1 MIKKFFKSSFF
12 GSIDWILF
20 FLMVGLIIF
29 GITLVGSAT
38 QINVTE
44 TWSSEY
50 KAQITWAF
58 LSIIPFLIVL
68 ALDYNFV
75 LSMYML
81 VYLFNLLLLVLVL
94 VAGVDDTAGVKR
106 WLMIPGTGTS
116 IQPSEFTK
124 LFMIIFLAKFLEIN
138 SENVNKP
145 RFLAIFSILVLTP
158 ILLIAKQP
166 SLTSCI
172 VPLLISVIM
181 LFVAGLDTR
190 VVLWVAGIGLVV
202 AVLVVLDSIRD
213 NPLIVDHILRDY
225 QVDRIR
231 LAVLKEGQT
240 ADYSQTGYS
249 IQAIGSGQLFGK
261 GLYHGTVNQLDF
273 LPESHNDFVFSV
285 LGEEFGFLGTTLTI
299 LAFSLLIFRIFQ
311 IAKNSKN
318 MCGSLL
324 CTGVGSMM
332 FIQVF
337 INIGVNTGLLP
348 NTGMTLP
355 FLSYGGSSLMINII
369 AIALVMSVGMTKGQL
384 FKGE

>member
-1 MIKKFFKSSFF
+1 MIKKFFNSSFF
-12 GSIDWILF
+12 GSIDWILL

-58 LSIIPFLIVL
+58 LSIIPFIIVL

-81 VYLFNLLLLVLVL
+81 VYLFNLLLLILVL

-124 LFMIIFLAKFLEIN
+124 LFMVIFLAKFLEIN
-138 SENVNKP
+138 SENINTP
-145 RFLAIFSILVLTP
+145 RFLVIFSVLVLTP

-181 LFVAGLDTR
+181 LFMAGLDTR

-202 AVLVVLDSIRD
+202 AALVVFDSTRD
-213 NPLIVDHILRDY
+213 NPLVVDHILRDY
-225 QVDRIR
+225 QIDRIR
-231 LAVLKEGQT
+231 LAILKEGQSS
-240 ADYSQTGYS
+240 DYSQTGYS

-285 LGEEFGFLGTTLTI
+285 LGEEFGFVGASLTI
-299 LAFSLLIFRIFQ
+299 LAFSALIFRIFQ
-311 IAKNSKN
+311 TAKKSKN

-324 CTGVGSMM
+324 CVGIGSMM